1 MTRDDIIRM
10 AREAGL
16 VDYCD
21 LEGDSVGLLALVTL
35 CQDVA
40 AAEREAIA
48 KMIEDAPALVKFA
61 TNDHG
66 GCLMCGFTPKLAAAA
81 IRARGEKK

>member
-1 MTRDDIIRM
+1 MTRDDTIRM

-40 AAEREAIA
+40 AAEREACA
-48 KMIEDAPALVKFA
+48 KLCEEPGWNAANWDSSYWDQACE
-61 TNDHG
+61 NR
-66 GCLMCGFTPKLAAAA
+66 AAA
-81 IRARGEKK
+81 IRARGQE

>member
-16 VDYCD
+16 LPHPENIVYQDPMF
-21 LEGDSVGLLALVTL
+21 EGRIKTFAAL
-35 CQDVA
+35 VA

-48 KMIEDAPALVKFA
+48 QMIEDAPPLVEFSQ
-61 TNDHG
+61 NDKG
-66 GCLMCGFTPKLAAAA
+66 GCMVCGFTPKLASAA
-81 IRARGEKK
+81 IRARG

>member
-1 MTRDDIIRM
+1 MCRRLEKTEMTRDDIIRM

-16 VDYCD
+16 IDYCD

-40 AAEREAIA
+40 AAEREACAVVADAEAENSVDCCYSLAVRVA
-48 KMIEDAPALVKFA
+48 K
-61 TNDHG
+61 
-66 GCLMCGFTPKLAAAA
+66 A
-81 IRARGEKK
+81 IRARGETK